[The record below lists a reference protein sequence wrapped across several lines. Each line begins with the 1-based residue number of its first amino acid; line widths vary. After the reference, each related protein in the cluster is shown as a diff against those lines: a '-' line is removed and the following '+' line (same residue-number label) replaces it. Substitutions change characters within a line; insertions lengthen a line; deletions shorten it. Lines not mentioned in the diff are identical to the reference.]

1 MIERNTTQG
10 LFLILISLV
19 FGLQSLHYSMGEID
33 AAGPGLFPLIVS
45 ILLFVVGVSTVVR
58 ARFTAKQPLRIDLK
72 NIAIILGSLV
82 IFGIV
87 SEYVNM
93 ICGIIVM
100 VFCAS
105 IAAVKYSVI
114 RNVQIAVAL
123 IVIALMFQKL
133 LGLELPL
140 Y

>member
-1 MIERNTTQG
+1 MIERNTAQG
-10 LFLILISLV
+10 LFLILISLF
-19 FGLQSLHYSMGEID
+19 FGLQALRYSMGQIGSV
-33 AAGPGLFPLIVS
+33 GPGMFPLVVS
-45 ILLFVVGVSTVVR
+45 TLLFVVGVSTVIR
-58 ARFTAKQPLRIDLK
+58 ARFTSKQPLHLTPK

-82 IFGIV
+82 IFTIV
-87 SEYVNM
+87 SEFVNM
-93 ICGIIVM
+93 ICGIVVM

-105 IAAVKYSVI
+105 IAAAKYSVI
-114 RNVQIAVAL
+114 RNVQIAVVL